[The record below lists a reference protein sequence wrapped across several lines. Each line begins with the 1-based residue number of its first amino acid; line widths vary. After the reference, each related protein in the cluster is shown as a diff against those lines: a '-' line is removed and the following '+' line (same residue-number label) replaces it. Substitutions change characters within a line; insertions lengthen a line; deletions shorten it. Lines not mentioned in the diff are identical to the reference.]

1 MDDITDDREPEIP
14 TYETDT
20 EYHDPSGVIPF

>member
-14 TYETDT
+14 AYETEGPYD
-20 EYHDPSGVIPF
+20 YGSHKRG